1 MVGLV
6 HREGR
11 LPGFARPLNKRG
23 GTGPK
28 AAPARGLDRQS
39 WFGSETAAPAPETAQ
54 PWSFLQRP
62 WPPPAPRLPVP
73 IQAKLVVGGVD
84 DPQEQEAERVA
95 AAVTREPPAPAP
107 PDAGAPPSDGSP
119 PPPRPGPPPSDSAG
133 GPIVRRKCACGGSS
147 TTPCEACSKQNEGD
161 HEHTVQRATVPGAAA
176 APLAGHASAE
186 PAVTA
191 ALGDNTSAGPL
202 SAPDRAFFE
211 GWFGHELSRVRVH
224 TGHAAATAASA
235 IGAEAFTVGTD
246 IAFADGRYRPGT
258 DDGRRLLA
266 HELTHVVQQGGAS
279 PLPGSPRMT
288 VAQGPTVV
296 ARKPA
301 PDATPASDQRPD
313 TPEDKFK
320 GTAVSRVVVSLAR
333 GRVGF
338 QTPLG
343 TLLGSIG
350 TDLQPGKYVLTPQ
363 PTLRIWRVNGP
374 GVRSGLRFDLTLD
387 NADPW
392 TLTYPDK
399 VPLLVTAGSE
409 EDPATFGDMIDPSTG
424 EMKDPLAL
432 FEGTT
437 PQEPVAGIDDFEDV
451 RYDIDYR
458 TVQKNLSKFLMVFY
472 RDNSRRDINI
482 DDIKPD
488 TPRLWAAKQDVLKIM
503 DEYLLMLI
511 LGSFPSIFFIL
522 TMQPMAT
529 SPTAGARPR
538 WVVSRQ
544 IVPKSGGAPVTLEPE
559 SLPGQPKPGG
569 APPTPET
576 GAAPGQLKVPEATA
590 APEPVSGP
598 EPAQTPEHEAAGP
611 TSENEPTNP
620 GHKVGTSLIDESRP
634 GEVYLV
640 RDPANP
646 RFAARGSVTPRG
658 ELEIDMRTRVEGGPR
673 SKLLNGSEQ
682 FRKIVRFFSGQFSS
696 IKGNWQFGDNLN
708 TVNKLTAGGKMSVEE
723 AAGQTWTGEQAA
735 AAGYKKVT
743 LLGPPEGTP
752 GNYTTVKVLFE
763 K

>member
-1 MVGLV
+1 M
-6 HREGR
+6 
-11 LPGFARPLNKRG
+11 PGFARPLNKRRG
-23 GTGPK
+23 AGPK
-28 AAPARGLDRQS
+28 PASLLWLDRRS
-39 WFGSETAAPAPETAQ
+39 WFGSEAATPAAEKPQ
-54 PWSFLQRP
+54 PWSFLQRT
-62 WPPPAPRLPVP
+62 WPAPV
-73 IQAKLVVGGVD
+73 QAKLVVGGVD

-95 AAVTREPPAPAP
+95 EAVLRLPPAPAP
-107 PDAGAPPSDGSP
+107 PDAHP
-119 PPPRPGPPPSDSAG
+119 PPPDGPPPAFPGAPRSTSAG
-133 GPIVRRKCACGGSS
+133 APIVQRKCACGGSS
-147 TTPCEACSKQNEGD
+147 TIPCEACSKHDED
-161 HEHTVQRATVPGAAA
+161 EHEHTVQRAPTPGAAS
-176 APLAGHASAE
+176 APEAGGGSVN

-191 ALGDNTSAGPL
+191 VLDDRTSAGPL
-202 SAPDRAFFE
+202 SVPDRAFFE
-211 GWFGHELSRVRVH
+211 SWFGHELSRVRIH
-224 TGHAAATAASA
+224 TGRAAAAAAST

-279 PLPGSPRMT
+279 PLPHSPRMA
-288 VAQGPTVV
+288 VAHSPTVV

-301 PDATPASDQRPD
+301 PDSTPAATEGPD
-313 TPEDKFK
+313 EQVDKYK
-320 GTAVSRVVVSLAR
+320 GTAVSRVSVSLAR

-343 TLLGSIG
+343 MLLGSIG
-350 TDLQPGKYVLTPQ
+350 TDLKPGKYVLTPM
-363 PTLRIWRVNGP
+363 PTLRIWKVEGP

-392 TLTYPDK
+392 TLSYPEK
-399 VPLLVTAGSE
+399 LPLVVTAGSA
-409 EDPATFGDMIDPSTG
+409 EDPATFGDMIDPTTG
-424 EMKDPLAL
+424 ELKDPLAL
-432 FEGTT
+432 FEGTQ
-437 PQEPVAGIDDFEDV
+437 PLEPVSGIDDFEDV

-458 TVQKNLSKFLMVFY
+458 TVQKNLSKFVIVSY
-472 RDNSRRDINI
+472 RDNTRRDINI
-482 DDIKPD
+482 DDIKPE

-503 DEYLLMLI
+503 DEYLGMLI
-511 LGSFPSIFFIL
+511 LQSFPAVFFIL

-544 IVPKSGGAPVTLEPE
+544 IVPKSGGTPAPLELE
-559 SLPGQPKPGG
+559 TIPGQTKAGGTPPSPEPG
-569 APPTPET
+569 T
-576 GAAPGQLKVPEATA
+576 APGQVKSLESPK
-590 APEPVSGP
+590 APQPLNGP
-598 EPAQTPEHEAAGP
+598 EPAKTPELERAGP

-620 GHKVGTSLIDESRP
+620 GRKVETGLIDESVP

-646 RFAARGSVTPRG
+646 RFAARGSVNPRG
-658 ELEIDMRTRVEGGPR
+658 QLEIDMRTEIEGGPK
-673 SKLLNGSEQ
+673 STLLKGSEQ
-682 FRKIVRFFSGQFSS
+682 FKKILGFFSGQFSS
-696 IKGNWQFGDNLN
+696 IKGNWQFGSNLR
-708 TVNKLTAGGKMSVEE
+708 TVNTLTAGSKMSVEE
-723 AAGQTWTGEQAA
+723 AAAQTWTGEQAA